1 MSHTDPLRAD
11 GNAYDAAPLDTE
23 AEIRAKNESVGE
35 LFSRLAD
42 NLSTLMRQEFALAK
56 AEATD
61 SAKRAGTGIGMMVG
75 GAIAAL
81 MLLLFLSTALMWAL
95 GSAMHLGWAAF
106 IVALVWAIIGGVL
119 VWLGKK
125 KLNEIKG
132 LPQTQET
139 MQDIPPTMNPK
150 EHTP

>member
-1 MSHTDPLRAD
+1 MNHTDPLGTSAH
-11 GNAYDAAPLDTE
+11 GEAGLGESE

-35 LFSRLAD
+35 LFSRLAN

-75 GAIAAL
+75 GAVAAI
-81 MLLLFLSTALMWAL
+81 MLLIFLSTALMWAL

-106 IVALVWAIIGGVL
+106 IVAILWAIICGAL
-119 VWLGKK
+119 VMLGKK
-125 KLNEIKG
+125 KFNEVKG
-132 LPQTQET
+132 LPQTQAT
-139 MQDIPPTMNPK
+139 MQDIPPTVNPK
-150 EHTP
+150 EQTP